1 MVANCLPV
9 KYAAYLSLTIM
20 IAELLICQTYPVEKG
35 TSVDVIVNWNPE
47 KGKNGREGRKEL
59 PSMWMRARGFYRC
72 RTITSLGE
80 REVGDQ
86 RRIYA

>member
-1 MVANCLPV
+1 MVANCLPL
-9 KYAAYLSLTIM
+9 KFAAYLSLTIKT
-20 IAELLICQTYPVEKG
+20 AEALMCQTYPVEKG
-35 TSVDVIVNWNPE
+35 TSVEVIVDWIPE
-47 KGKNGREGRKEL
+47 KGKRGKEGRKGV
-59 PSMWMRARGFYRC
+59 PSMGMRARGFYRC